1 MPIID
6 IHSHAYTPKW
16 LDIRRTRGGECGD
29 ELDITDQRWFP
40 IWRFVMRYI
49 APSAIAL
56 ISVMTIIDQAS

>member
-6 IHSHAYTPKW
+6 IHTHAYTPKW
-16 LDIRRTRGGECGD
+16 L
-29 ELDITDQRWFP
+29 P